1 MEDLEALKANSF
13 KRAEPQDQPVHQVE
27 KDLIMYRTVEEIPEP
42 CDMLPYVSRGNFD
55 IWLRDNAASYADSL
69 KKLKA
74 CAVVNSIGHIGILK
88 EQGLKVIGGPSLNV
102 TNRKTLEALMELGLD
117 PVTVTSPELLDKSE
131 MEGLPLM
138 VTESTY
144 NKTSGHQDRSFLV

>member
-1 MEDLEALKANSF
+1 
-13 KRAEPQDQPVHQVE
+13 
-27 KDLIMYRTVEEIPEP
+27 
-42 CDMLPYVSRGNFD
+42 MLPYVSRGNFD

-138 VTESTY
+138 VTEHEMTPGTLTDRKGAKYRTEFDPVVHKTY
-144 NKTSGHQDRSFLV
+144 VYPEE